1 MSAKILAFTVCSWLT
16 AVSLLWIALHFLAVT
31 PGYLPDHLE

>member
-1 MSAKILAFTVCSWLT
+1 MMGFTMVI
-16 AVSLLWIALHFLAVT
+16 AVLVLMVALRFLPVT